1 MLVPQCQESSSFP
14 KANVIFSLKKYLDF
28 STQVSRK
35 IDYNQFLPNGTLS
48 LDDLF

>member
-14 KANVIFSLKKYLDF
+14 KANVISPLKKYFDF

-35 IDYNQFLPNGTLS
+35 IDYIIN
-48 LDDLF
+48 